1 MIEMTPTTR
10 RAFLAAASGALAAC
24 SRSSRPRLNVWNWS
38 NYVAPDTIPNFE
50 REFGAEV
57 RYVTY
62 ESNEEMLAK
71 VISGNSG
78 WDVVFP
84 SNYYIGPMTAL
95 NLLAPLRHEWLPNLN
110 HLDTPFAAP
119 SWDAELRYSVPYM
132 WGSTGIVVRKNVD
145 PVPHA
150 WADLWNPSL
159 AGKLTMLDDPSE
171 VLGACLKK
179 LGCSLNSSNAEELR
193 RAQGEAL
200 RQKPLVRAYANAE
213 VRDQVISGDVLC
225 AQMWATTAKL
235 AMRDSRDIAFFH
247 PREGYALYADNAAVL
262 RESRRPELA
271 HQFVNYLLRPEVAAA
286 VARTTET
293 ATANRDARRL
303 MPAAV
308 SASPVLYPPPDVVG
322 RGEWFASLPVDAQRL
337 RDRLWTEIK
346 AA

>member
-1 MIEMTPTTR
+1 MSSTR
-10 RAFLAAASGALAAC
+10 RAFLATTGGALAAC
-24 SRSSRPRLNVWNWS
+24 SRSKRPRLNVWNWS
-38 NYVAPDTIPNFE
+38 NYVAPETIPDFE

-57 RYVTY
+57 RYVIY

-84 SNYYIGPMTAL
+84 SNYYIGPMAEL
-95 NLLAPLRHEWLPNLN
+95 NLLTPLRHESLPNLK
-110 HLDTPFAAP
+110 HLDEPFSAP
-119 SWDAELRYSVPYM
+119 SWDPELRHSVPYM
-132 WGSTGIVVRKNVD
+132 WGSTGIVVRKTVD
-145 PVPHA
+145 PPPRQ

-179 LGCSLNSSNAEELR
+179 LGCSLNSSKEDELR
-193 RAQGEAL
+193 GAQREAL
-200 RQKPLVRAYANAE
+200 QQKKLVRAYANAE

-225 AQMWATTAKL
+225 AQLWATTAKL
-235 AMRDSRDIAFFH
+235 AMRDSKEIEFFH
-247 PREGYALYADNAAVL
+247 PKEGFALYADNAVIL
-262 RESRRPELA
+262 RESRRSELA
-271 HQFVNYLLRPEVAAA
+271 HQFINYLLRPEVAAA
-286 VARTTET
+286 VAGTTET

-303 MPAAV
+303 LPEAV
-308 SASPVLYPPPDVVG
+308 SASPVLYPPPEVLA
-322 RGEWFASLPVDAQRL
+322 RGEWFASLPVETQRL